1 MRSWLDGH
9 LTDTSENRASSR
21 NPGEQHESEE
31 TQEESGDCDVG
42 LREDAE
48 GPRQVSFR
56 EHSGISMA
64 RDEVSG
70 EEQGAKRGQYL
81 RDRLS
86 VGQAVW
92 PLINRTEQ
100 GDQSLS
106 VGVRPGIQLPL
117 GCFHAKSDK
126 TWWAHL

>member
-1 MRSWLDGH
+1 
-9 LTDTSENRASSR
+9 
-21 NPGEQHESEE
+21 
-31 TQEESGDCDVG
+31 
-42 LREDAE
+42 
-48 GPRQVSFR
+48 
-56 EHSGISMA
+56 MA

-86 VGQAVW
+86 GRQAVW

-126 TWWAHL
+126 TWWTHL